1 MPARR
6 SSNKTLKNN
15 SKFLLTKLSRSDN
28 LNELL
33 LRNTKQQQRPA
44 RQEHIERCD
53 ENSQSN
59 SDNQIEMQP

>member
-1 MPARR
+1 MPAGR
-6 SSNKTLKNN
+6 SSNKNLKNN

-44 RQEHIERCD
+44 RQELIDRCD

>member
-1 MPARR
+1 MPAGR
-6 SSNKTLKNN
+6 SSNKNLKNN

-33 LRNTKQQQRPA
+33 LRNTKQQRRPA
-44 RQEHIERCD
+44 RQGHIERCD